1 MDSFFKNIKDSK
13 YLNNQINENTCVN
26 INIVLAAGAAVGK
39 TAFILRLLYENYKDY
54 MKKDTFLH
62 ATCGYSSYLLALNY
76 RDINIILT
84 IWDTEWL
91 TSRLFHI
98 QKRLFEN
105 ADIVFLLYESSS
117 SYTFTSIKD
126 KIYFFEVN
134 CKRNAIFALICNKY
148 DKCRN
153 EISDEEAL
161 EFADINNM
169 LFFHLSLHEKNE
181 TGIKELFETVLN
193 EYFSRKEKEQKE
205 YDTYY

>member
-1 MDSFFKNIKDSK
+1 MEHESELKPTFGLDWIP
-13 YLNNQINENTCVN
+13 LIINYRN
-26 INIVLAAGAAVGK
+26 INIKL
-39 TAFILRLLYENYKDY
+39 
-54 MKKDTFLH
+54 
-62 ATCGYSSYLLALNY
+62 S
-76 RDINIILT
+76 

-126 KIYFFEVN
+126 KIYFFEDY

-161 EFADINNM
+161 EFADENNM

-181 TGIKELFETVLN
+181 TGVKELFETVLN
-193 EYFSRKEKEQKE
+193 EYFRRKEKEKKE
-205 YDTYY
+205 YDINLYK